1 MAEHNPAWS
10 KYDSALIAHNEAI
23 SMSVFC
29 HDHPLI
35 SLRPRLASAG
45 IVTARDLRRIPSGT
59 TLRVTGLLIIVH
71 TPPTRSGRRVMF
83 ITMEDETGL
92 LDVVM
97 FPHAQTRN
105 ARAFLTSEI
114 VTLQGKL
121 QRVGK
126 DGVSKSIIL
135 ERVIPR
141 WTGKLSDF
149 LPGYALKQ
157 KAS

>member
-1 MAEHNPAWS
+1 MPDHYVSQP
-10 KYDSALIAHNEAI
+10 KYDPAVIAHNEAR

-29 HDHPLI
+29 HDHPLAA
-35 SLRPRLASAG
+35 LRPRLASAG
-45 IVTARDLRRIPSGT
+45 ILTARDLRRIPSGT
-59 TLRVTGLLIIVH
+59 RVTVTGLLIIVH

-97 FPHAQTRN
+97 FPNTQTRN

-121 QRVGK
+121 HRVGK
-126 DGVSKSIIL
+126 DGISKSIIL

-141 WTGKLSDF
+141 WTGHLSDF
-149 LPGYALKQ
+149 LPNHRFTQ

>member
-1 MAEHNPAWS
+1 MAELHLS
-10 KYDSALIAHNEAI
+10 QSECDSALIAHNEAR

-29 HDHPLI
+29 HDHPLV
-35 SLRPRLASAG
+35 SLRPRLTSAG
-45 IVTARDLRRIPSGT
+45 IVTARDLRRIPSGST
-59 TLRVTGLLIIVH
+59 VRVAGLLIIVH

-97 FPHAQTRN
+97 FPNTQTKN

-126 DGVSKSIIL
+126 DGISKSIIL

-149 LPGYALKQ
+149 LPQYACEQ